1 MESIGLWSNIITMN
15 TYCTKCKMKID
26 AYYPSKCVICG
37 DIFCLKCLKHC
48 ENCKKD
54 YCKKCIKLY
63 KFKKTIC
70 ATCYQPK
77 NKCVIC

>member
-1 MESIGLWSNIITMN
+1 MEYTSIWSYVITN
-15 TYCTKCKMKID
+15 DTYCNNCDAKINT
-26 AYYPSKCVICG
+26 YYPSKCIICG
-37 DIFCLKCLKHC
+37 NIFCSKCLKRC
-48 ENCKKD
+48 DVCKKD
-54 YCKKCIKLY
+54 YCKKCKKLY